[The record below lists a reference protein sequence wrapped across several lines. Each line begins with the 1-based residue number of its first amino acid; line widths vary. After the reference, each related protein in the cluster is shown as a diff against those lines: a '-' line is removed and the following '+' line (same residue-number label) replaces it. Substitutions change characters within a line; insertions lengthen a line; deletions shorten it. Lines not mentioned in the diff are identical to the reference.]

1 MAISGDYGDVRPE
14 YFRPP
19 RSDAASQEFGVP
31 LHEIHPAS
39 EMNDHNLLRKMLE
52 DVEPGWEG
60 HVLAG
65 NCEYAEGEGDPDK
78 INAANRLYALWE
90 RQGTES
96 REDLSCDT
104 EHAESEEEEQEEE
117 DNEIARRSIVE
128 RLFKNVSWDTLDEDA
143 RANLYYYAR
152 DNGLLEETQE
162 EQERQGTA
170 SGQDGPLHGL
180 KPGRMSHG
188 SSDEELVCDHCRRE
202 IREGQSFHPCPVH
215 RCRYI
220 LHRNCVRPH
229 MQEHHCS
236 SPIPPEFASPFPI
249 KLKPMRGAVVD
260 LDGETQTV
268 IGGKPELSDVATQTV
283 IGLIPTPK
291 LFNIDARHAPKYI
304 SRREAE
310 LFRKRRRVEAT

>member
-1 MAISGDYGDVRPE
+1 
-14 YFRPP
+14 
-19 RSDAASQEFGVP
+19 
-31 LHEIHPAS
+31 
-39 EMNDHNLLRKMLE
+39 MNT
-52 DVEPGWEG
+52 
-60 HVLAG
+60 A
-65 NCEYAEGEGDPDK
+65 C
-78 INAANRLYALWE
+78 RLYALWE

-104 EHAESEEEEQEEE
+104 EHAESEGETEKTHAGRTMLGAGI
-117 DNEIARRSIVE
+117 DPCWE
-128 RLFKNVSWDTLDEDA
+128 RTACRLVA
-143 RANLYYYAR
+143 
-152 DNGLLEETQE
+152 LLEETQE

-202 IREGQSFHPCPVH
+202 IREDQDSHWCPVQ
-215 RCRYI
+215 RCGYM

-229 MQEHHCS
+229 MQARHHS
-236 SPIPPEFASPFPI
+236 TPIPPEFASPFPI

>member
-104 EHAESEEEEQEEE
+104 EHAESEGETEKTHAGRTMLGAGI
-117 DNEIARRSIVE
+117 DCCWE
-128 RLFKNVSWDTLDEDA
+128 RTACRLVA
-143 RANLYYYAR
+143 
-152 DNGLLEETQE
+152 LLEETMAK
-162 EQERQGTA
+162 R
-170 SGQDGPLHGL
+170 
-180 KPGRMSHG
+180 
-188 SSDEELVCDHCRRE
+188 ELMAHLYLNTLAP
-202 IREGQSFHPCPVH
+202 Q
-215 RCRYI
+215 
-220 LHRNCVRPH
+220 
-229 MQEHHCS
+229 
-236 SPIPPEFASPFPI
+236 PPEGAGQPRAS
-249 KLKPMRGAVVD
+249 RGHPPQLDGAKQNQ
-260 LDGETQTV
+260 LDGEKLVAKSQ
-268 IGGKPELSDVATQTV
+268 GGRRLGAGRPIEHIELPNGWEVRYKIRNT
-283 IGLIPTPK
+283 GLGKGKRDRQFVSPAGTFLRSK
-291 LFNIDARHAPKYI
+291 RELMAHLYLNTLAPQPPHDY
-304 SRREAE
+304 
-310 LFRKRRRVEAT
+310 

>member
-128 RLFKNVSWDTLDEDA
+128 RLFKNVSWDTIGEDA
-143 RANLYYYAR
+143 RANLYYYAL
-152 DNGLLEETQE
+152 DHGLLAETLE

-170 SGQDGPLHGL
+170 SGQDGPVHGL
-180 KPGRMSHG
+180 GPDTLCALEGCTRPRECKVGFHWDRCCKECFKTDGREHERG
-188 SSDEELVCDHCRRE
+188 CDLR
-202 IREGQSFHPCPVH
+202 FKK
-215 RCRYI
+215 
-220 LHRNCVRPH
+220 RPA
-229 MQEHHCS
+229 
-236 SPIPPEFASPFPI
+236 F
-249 KLKPMRGAVVD
+249 
-260 LDGETQTV
+260 
-268 IGGKPELSDVATQTV
+268 
-283 IGLIPTPK
+283 
-291 LFNIDARHAPKYI
+291 
-304 SRREAE
+304 
-310 LFRKRRRVEAT
+310 

>member
-1 MAISGDYGDVRPE
+1 MLEDVE
-14 YFRPP
+14 Q
-19 RSDAASQEFGVP
+19 D
-31 LHEIHPAS
+31 

-128 RLFKNVSWDTLDEDA
+128 RLFKNVSWDTIGEDA
-143 RANLYYYAR
+143 RANLYYYAL
-152 DNGLLEETQE
+152 DHGLLAETLE
-162 EQERQGTA
+162 EQERQETA
-170 SGQDGPLHGL
+170 SGQDGPVHGL
-180 KPGRMSHG
+180 GQDTPCALEGCTRPRQYEVGCAWDRCCKECFKTDGREH
-188 SSDEELVCDHCRRE
+188 ERWCDLRFKKLE
-202 IREGQSFHPCPVH
+202 
-215 RCRYI
+215 Y
-220 LHRNCVRPH
+220 VRPH
-229 MQEHHCS
+229 MQEHHYS

-291 LFNIDARHAPKYI
+291 LFNIDARDGPKYI

>member
-1 MAISGDYGDVRPE
+1 MTLAMAISGDYGDVRPE

-31 LHEIHPAS
+31 LHEIHPAR

-104 EHAESEEEEQEEE
+104 EHAESEGETEKTHAGRTKLGAGI
-117 DNEIARRSIVE
+117 DPCWE
-128 RLFKNVSWDTLDEDA
+128 RTACRLVA
-143 RANLYYYAR
+143 
-152 DNGLLEETQE
+152 LLEETQE

-170 SGQDGPLHGL
+170 SGQDAPLHGL
-180 KPGRMSHG
+180 QPGRMSHG
-188 SSDEELVCDHCRRE
+188 SSDED
-202 IREGQSFHPCPVH
+202 
-215 RCRYI
+215 
-220 LHRNCVRPH
+220 
-229 MQEHHCS
+229 
-236 SPIPPEFASPFPI
+236 
-249 KLKPMRGAVVD
+249 
-260 LDGETQTV
+260 
-268 IGGKPELSDVATQTV
+268 
-283 IGLIPTPK
+283 
-291 LFNIDARHAPKYI
+291 DA
-304 SRREAE
+304 
-310 LFRKRRRVEAT
+310 KRRATPHRKACQKEYDA

>member
-128 RLFKNVSWDTLDEDA
+128 RLFKTFRGTQSVRMPVPTSTITPLSTDCWRRRWRSRRGKERPPA
-143 RANLYYYAR
+143 R
-152 DNGLLEETQE
+152 THHC
-162 EQERQGTA
+162 TA
-170 SGQDGPLHGL
+170 SSQDG
-180 KPGRMSHG
+180 
-188 SSDEELVCDHCRRE
+188 
-202 IREGQSFHPCPVH
+202 
-215 RCRYI
+215 
-220 LHRNCVRPH
+220 
-229 MQEHHCS
+229 
-236 SPIPPEFASPFPI
+236 
-249 KLKPMRGAVVD
+249 
-260 LDGETQTV
+260 
-268 IGGKPELSDVATQTV
+268 
-283 IGLIPTPK
+283 
-291 LFNIDARHAPKYI
+291 
-304 SRREAE
+304 
-310 LFRKRRRVEAT
+310 